1 VKQTFWRRARAVLP
15 LWGLLLTAGVLFP
28 ALPARAHRIER
39 LFHVASHPVVTIHN
53 ASGKITVQSWNRP
66 DVRVVGN
73 HGSTKVEV
81 EAAKK
86 GNMVEVFT
94 RVIADDISP
103 AELEADYDVMVPEE
117 THLEVHNDTGSVT
130 VQNVIGDVT
139 LEAINGSAEFRQI
152 AGYVTAKTVG
162 GSFSC
167 IECSGRIDV
176 NSISGNISVVRAES
190 TDVHV
195 RTSSGNIFLDS
206 DLLPNGIYRLRNYS
220 GSIVVLFSPHDS
232 FDLSAVSIQGKV
244 ENEARIKRSRGTSR
258 PLPPYAR
265 SLFGTYNE
273 GRARLELM
281 SFLGT
286 IEIRKRPSE

>member
-1 VKQTFWRRARAVLP
+1 VKQTIRRGARAVLP
-15 LWGLLLTAGVLFP
+15 FWGLFLTAGVLLA

-39 LFHVASHPVVTIHN
+39 LYRVASHPVVTIHN

-66 DVRVVGN
+66 EVRVVGE
-73 HGSTKVEV
+73 HESAKVEV
-81 EAAKK
+81 ETAKK

-94 RVIADDISP
+94 RFIASDISP
-103 AELEADYDVMVPEE
+103 AEVEANYDIMVPEE
-117 THLEVHNDTGSVT
+117 THLEVRNDSGSVT

-139 LEAINGSAEFRQI
+139 LEAINGSAQFQQI

-162 GSFSC
+162 GSFAC

-195 RTSSGNIFLDS
+195 RTSSGNILLDS

-220 GSIVVLFSPHDS
+220 GSIVVVFSPHDS
-232 FDLSAVSIQGKV
+232 FDLSAVSIKGKV
-244 ENEARIKRSRGTSR
+244 ENEARIKRSRHDNR